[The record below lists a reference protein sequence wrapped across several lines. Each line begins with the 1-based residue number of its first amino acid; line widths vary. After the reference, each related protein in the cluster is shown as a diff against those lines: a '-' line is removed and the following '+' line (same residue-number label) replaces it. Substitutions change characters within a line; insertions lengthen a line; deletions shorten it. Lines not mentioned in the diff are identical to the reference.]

1 MTKTYAN
8 LESIE
13 DVFSIGLNRAVSV
26 IAEKI
31 RPRVPG
37 AAAARRRA
45 LKTLGDHPD
54 GGPITVRD
62 GKYGPYVNWG
72 KINAT
77 LPKDKDPASVTM
89 EEALELIT
97 AKAGASG
104 KKKKPAA
111 KKPAAKKTA
120 KPKAKKA
127 TTAKETAAAEKE

>member
-1 MTKTYAN
+1 LT
-8 LESIE
+8 
-13 DVFSIGLNRAVSV
+13 
-26 IAEKI
+26 
-31 RPRVPG
+31 
-37 AAAARRRA
+37 
-45 LKTLGDHPD
+45 
-54 GGPITVRD
+54 ITPTADRSPFGT

-104 KKKKPAA
+104 KKIQDLAA

-127 TTAKETAAAEKE
+127 TAAKAKTAAAEKE